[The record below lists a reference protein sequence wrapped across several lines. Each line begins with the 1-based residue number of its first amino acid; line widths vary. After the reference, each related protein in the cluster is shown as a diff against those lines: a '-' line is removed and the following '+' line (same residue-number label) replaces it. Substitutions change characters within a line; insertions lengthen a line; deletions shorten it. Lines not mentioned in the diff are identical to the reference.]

1 MTRQDDQQ
9 LVDLCLA
16 GQTEAFGQLV
26 ERYQDRLFHSLIPLL
41 KSRDDARDIAQDAVL
56 QAYQKL
62 DSYRGEAAF
71 YTWLY
76 RIAINTA
83 MSFLRRRRHKTTS
96 IESLREN
103 IGEEPAD
110 QHAEADPDAPVI
122 RAEQRELVHNALA
135 ELPDDYRI
143 VLILKEFEG
152 LRYDE
157 IAELVDCPLG
167 TVRSRIHRGRLERAE
182 RLGRMLGPEF
192 EE

>member
-1 MTRQDDQQ
+1 MTGQDDQQ

-71 YTWLY
+71 HTWLY
-76 RIAINTA
+76 RLAINTA
-83 MSFLRRRRHKTTS
+83 MSFLRRRRRKTTS
-96 IESLREN
+96 IESVGKN

-110 QHAEADPDAPVI
+110 QHAEADPDVPVI

-157 IAELVDCPLG
+157 IVELVDCPLG
-167 TVRSRIHRGRLERAE
+167 TVRSRIHRGRLELAE
-182 RLGRMLGPEF
+182 RLGRMLGPES

>member
-41 KSRDDARDIAQDAVL
+41 KSRDDAQDIAQDAVL

-110 QHAEADPDAPVI
+110 QHAEAGPDVPVI

-167 TVRSRIHRGRLERAE
+167 TVRSRIHRGRLELAE
-182 RLGRMLGPEF
+182 RLGRKLGPES